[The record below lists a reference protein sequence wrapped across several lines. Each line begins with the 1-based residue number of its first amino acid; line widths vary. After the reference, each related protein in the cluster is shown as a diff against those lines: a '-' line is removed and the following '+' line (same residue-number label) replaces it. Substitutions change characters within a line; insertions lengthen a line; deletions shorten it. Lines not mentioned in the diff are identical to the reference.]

1 MSAFAVT
8 ITALDNTVDIIP
20 WVDNPEDET
29 QVLKDA
35 VGGWLEAVQVAL
47 PPLCGTP
54 YGYMWVNDEGKLQ
67 GLPHNEGATF
77 MSSLGRASLD
87 RIVGNVIITGPC
99 DDEGYCTG
107 LPIEGALQ
115 VKAAVESVIEI
126 TL

>member
-1 MSAFAVT
+1 MSGFAVT
-8 ITALDNTVDIIP
+8 ITAIDNTVAIIP

-54 YGYMWVNDEGKLQ
+54 YGYMWVNEEGKLL
-67 GLPHNEGATF
+67 GLPHNEGGTF
-77 MSSLGRASLD
+77 MYSLGRASLD

-99 DDEGYCTG
+99 DDDGYTTG
-107 LPIEGALQ
+107 LPIEGAHQ
-115 VKAAVESVIEI
+115 IQIAVTSVLEV